1 MKDALLALPGKRWF
15 MGKLIVFYV
24 PAAFKPSP
32 GKWTPQS
39 ERGKI
44 IDFRERA
51 RKSA

>member
-24 PAAFKPSP
+24 PAGFKSLPE
-32 GKWTPQS
+32 KWVPQS

>member
-32 GKWTPQS
+32 EKWTPQS

-44 IDFRERA
+44 IDFQAHA